1 MKDWLIIICFLLI
14 LVSSLV
20 CSDLFYSCFEKA
32 SQIDKEKG
40 FPNSNIMQ
48 KYDILQDI
56 ALRVADAALFS
67 ALLYLSLM
75 VMKLLSDKQLKTK
88 YFLINLFV
96 ILLFPFCNAL
106 LHILVQYTRE
116 YFGKY

>member
-1 MKDWLIIICFLLI
+1 MKDWLIIICFLFI
-14 LVSSLV
+14 LFSSLV

-48 KYDILQDI
+48 RYDTFQDI
-56 ALRVADAALFS
+56 ALRVADATLLS
-67 ALLYLSLM
+67 VLLYLSLIY
-75 VMKLLSDKQLKTK
+75 MKLLPGKQLKTK

-96 ILLFPFCNAL
+96 ILLFPFCNML
-106 LHILVQYTRE
+106 MSILVRYIRE
-116 YFGKY
+116 YLGQ